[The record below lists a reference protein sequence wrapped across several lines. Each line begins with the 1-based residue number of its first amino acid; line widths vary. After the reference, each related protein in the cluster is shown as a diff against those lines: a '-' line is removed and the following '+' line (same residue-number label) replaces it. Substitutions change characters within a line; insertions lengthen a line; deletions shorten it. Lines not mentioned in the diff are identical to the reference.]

1 MNGDNHT
8 RPVRILVVDDNAEA
22 AESLKEFLEEVGY
35 DVRSATQASA
45 ALAVARTF
53 LPDVA
58 ILDIELGVISGYE
71 LGQHL
76 HGIRELGGCVL
87 IAATGYNQQDTP
99 ARSSQAGF
107 EYHLV
112 KPIDLKRLQQILREL
127 ATRLSDSPA
136 RGTPPRPAS
145 GNPPTS

>member
-1 MNGDNHT
+1 MNGDNQTH
-8 RPVRILVVDDNAEA
+8 RMRILVVDDNAEA

-35 DVRSATQASA
+35 DVRSAAQASA
-45 ALAVARTF
+45 ALALARTF

-76 HGIRELGGCVL
+76 HAIRELSGCVL

-99 ARSSQAGF
+99 ARSRQAGF

-112 KPIDLKRLQQILREL
+112 KPIDLNRLQQILREL
-127 ATRLSDSPA
+127 ATRLDNSRTSGPPPHPVPSD
-136 RGTPPRPAS
+136 PR
-145 GNPPTS
+145 TS